1 MELVLRRLPA
11 MLATLLVVSFLTFL
25 LTSLLP
31 GDPALEILG
40 PEGAGHP
47 AQVARVHHDLRLDEP
62 LPQRYVGWLGD
73 VATGD
78 LGRSYRTGQPVLE
91 AIRERLPVTLEIGTL
106 AIVIALSVAI
116 PLGTWSAFRAGAR
129 ADRIITGG
137 TFGLLA
143 VPNFMVAIML
153 ILVFAVTLGW
163 LPATGWVRFTADPLD
178 NLRHAIL
185 PALSLAAGELA
196 VYTRLL
202 RADMITTLQQDSI
215 TMARAKGIP
224 TRRILFRH
232 ALRPSS
238 FSLLTVVGLQ
248 VATILGGAV
257 IVETLFALPGIG
269 RLLVDSILQRDLI
282 MVQGVTLVI
291 AAAFVVINFIVDLLY
306 TVLDPRIRHG
316 RAAAAA

>member
-1 MELVLRRLPA
+1 MGLVLRRLPA
-11 MLATLLVVSFLTFL
+11 MLATLLIVSFLTFL

-31 GDPALEILG
+31 GDPAVQILG
-40 PEGAGHP
+40 ADAANDPDSLE
-47 AQVARVHHDLRLDEP
+47 VVREELRLDDP
-62 LPQRYVGWLGD
+62 LLVRYGAWLQN

-78 LGRSYRTGQPVLE
+78 LGRSFRTDQQVAD
-91 AIRERLPVTLEIGTL
+91 AIRERLPVTLEVGGL
-106 AIVIALSVAI
+106 AVLIALAFAI
-116 PLGTWSAFRAGAR
+116 PLGTLSAFRAGSR
-129 ADRIITGG
+129 ADRLVTGAS
-137 TFGLLA
+137 FGLLA
-143 VPNFMVAIML
+143 LPPFMVAILL

-185 PALSLAAGELA
+185 PALSLAVGEMA

-224 TRRILFRH
+224 TQRILFRH

-238 FSLLTVVGLQ
+238 FSLMTVVGLQ
-248 VATILGGAV
+248 VATIIGGAV
-257 IVETLFALPGIG
+257 IIETLFALPGVG

-282 MVQGVTLVI
+282 MVQGCALVI
-291 AAAFVVINFIVDLLY
+291 AIAFVVINFIVDILY
-306 TVLDPRIRHG
+306 TFLDPRIRYG
-316 RAAAAA
+316 SAATT

>member
-1 MELVLRRLPA
+1 MGLVLRRLPA
-11 MLATLLVVSFLTFL
+11 MLATLLIVSFLTFL

-31 GDPALEILG
+31 GDPAVQILG
-40 PEGAGHP
+40 ADAANDPDSL
-47 AQVARVHHDLRLDEP
+47 QVVREELRLDDP
-62 LPQRYVGWLGD
+62 LLERYGAWLSD

-78 LGRSYRTGQPVLE
+78 LGRSFRTDQQVAD
-91 AIRERLPVTLEIGTL
+91 AIRERLPVTLEVGGL
-106 AIVIALSVAI
+106 AVLIALAFAI
-116 PLGTWSAFRAGAR
+116 PLGTLSAFRAGSR
-129 ADRIITGG
+129 ADRLVTGAS
-137 TFGLLA
+137 FGLLA
-143 VPNFMVAIML
+143 LPPFMVAILL

-185 PALSLAAGELA
+185 PALSLAVGEMA

-224 TRRILFRH
+224 TKRILFRH

-238 FSLLTVVGLQ
+238 FSLMTVVGLQ
-248 VATILGGAV
+248 VATIIGGAV
-257 IVETLFALPGIG
+257 IIETLFALPGVG

-282 MVQGVTLVI
+282 MVQGCALVI
-291 AAAFVVINFIVDLLY
+291 AIAFVVINFIVDILY
-306 TVLDPRIRHG
+306 TFLDPRIRYG
-316 RAAAAA
+316 SAATT